1 MNRNAVLLAAVLA
14 VLSGARAASAQII
27 PGVGGNRPPTVRAPR
42 EQRPRTTPAQGD
54 TTPRQSPAQA
64 DSLIAALLKLQGYVP
79 VYYNAD
85 SAEYRSED
93 RTLRLRG
100 NSRVERDERVITA
113 KDSIVYMDRRDLVA
127 AYGQPQGTPAAG
139 EGDPITGDV
148 FVYDLASRRANVRGA
163 RTKITENATWYVAG
177 DVTDERGQ
185 RIYAQ
190 NSTFTSD
197 DRPDPAYHFKAD
209 RIMIIRNRILVGRPA
224 YLYFRNV
231 PVMALPFIVQDLEKG
246 RRSGFLIPQFEIN
259 DIIRTR
265 GGRGNSRGT
274 GREFSNIGYYWAI
287 NQHLGLQLA
296 GRWRSQSYQAA
307 RANLDFNYRRRFLS
321 GSIEGEQFWQ
331 QEGGG
336 RLNLNGNARWSA
348 NERTELALA
357 LGYASSTAFERNR
370 VIDLERQTADLSS
383 NFSLTRQMDWGNLSL
398 AAERR
403 QSIANDD
410 RTFSPHFSLNV
421 NPFSPLPGTTVS
433 IGFNGTQTSQVFGDA
448 LTRRQPSQATGQF
461 SSSLGLSIGDFRV
474 STSGGYTRQSRGT
487 LAGLPRSVLDT
498 MTTVPTDTL
507 RLLADI
513 PGRTDERV
521 NFTASTGYQIT
532 LFAST
537 RLTPTI
543 GFSRELVRRDT
554 SATLEELPDSLRGVY
569 GTFVAGPPRLDVGA
583 GLSTDLYGFF
593 PGFGNYEAIRH
604 HIQPTIGYRYS
615 PAAQVSDSAGRR
627 LRERV
632 FGPSFG
638 RTVNQIEIGMTNTF
652 EAKLRESHPVRGDS
666 ARDSAN
672 SQGNRS
678 APSQS
683 QKITLLA
690 LNTNAIAYSFVPTDT
705 FGTRFLTPDLSTTVR
720 SDLLGGFQFTMAH
733 SLFDQ
738 RLEPVGDSGRVE
750 LRRGRFSPFLTSFN
764 TQFTLGQNS
773 ALFRWLGF
781 ARGTEEERRPERGQT
796 PDAAGTRPP
805 TVRGSVNPTGNSQ
818 QAGGGPWS
826 LALNYSL
833 TRARRSPADS
843 LPGSYRSGNSQ
854 LGGTLTFQPTRN
866 WAVSWQTEYST
877 TTSEFSA
884 HRINLKRDLYRWQ
897 ANFDYILSP
906 NGNTSFAFSVHL
918 IDLPDLKADY
928 QERNLGVDRPA
939 TSTTSRT
946 LPVLPSRSAPPP
958 PPPLQPAPQ
967 QP

>member
-1 MNRNAVLLAAVLA
+1 MNRNAVLLAAALA
-14 VLSGARAASAQII
+14 AATIAHAASAQII
-27 PGVGGNRPPTVRAPR
+27 PRPGGGRPAGVRPPR
-42 EQRPRTTPAQGD
+42 EQQRPRGATPGD
-54 TTPRQSPAQA
+54 TTPRQTPAQA
-64 DSLIAALLKLQGYVP
+64 DSLVEALLRLQGYVP
-79 VYYNAD
+79 VYYTAD
-85 SAEYRSED
+85 SAEYRAAD

-148 FVYDLASRRANVRGA
+148 FVYDLNRRRANVRGA
-163 RTKITENATWYVAG
+163 RTKITESATWFVAG

-197 DRPDPAYHFKAD
+197 DRADPAYHFKAD

-259 DIIRTR
+259 DILRTR
-265 GGRGNSRGT
+265 GGTGNSRGT

-287 NQHLGLQLA
+287 NQNLGLQLA

-321 GSIEGEQFWQ
+321 GSIQGEQFWQ

-336 RLNLNGNARWSA
+336 RLNLDGSARWSA

-370 VIDLERQTADLSS
+370 VVDLERQTADLSS
-383 NFSLTRQMDWGNLSL
+383 NFSLTRQLDWGNLSL

-421 NPFSPLPGTTVS
+421 NPFSPLPGTTIS
-433 IGFNGTQTSQVFGDA
+433 IGFNGQHTSQAFGDA
-448 LTRRQPSQATGQF
+448 LARRQPSQGTGQF
-461 SSSLGLSIGDFRV
+461 TGSLGLSIGDFRV
-474 STSGGYTRQSRGT
+474 STSGGYTRQSRAA
-487 LAGLPRSVLDT
+487 LDSLPHSVLDT
-498 MTTVPTDTL
+498 LTLQTDTL
-507 RLLADI
+507 RLAAI
-513 PGRTDERV
+513 PGRADERL
-521 NFTASTGYQIT
+521 NFTASTGYQFT

-537 RLTPTI
+537 RLTPSI

-554 SATLEELPDSLRGVY
+554 TVELGSLPDSLQGVY
-569 GTFVAGPPRLDVGA
+569 GSFVAGPPRLDVGA

-593 PGFGNYEAIRH
+593 PGVGNYEAIRH
-604 HIQPTIGYRYS
+604 HLQPTLSWRYS
-615 PAAQVSDSAGRR
+615 PAATVGDSLERVR
-627 LRERV
+627 RERV
-632 FGPSFG
+632 FGPTVG

-652 EAKLRESHPVRGDS
+652 EAKVRESHPVRGDS

-672 SQGNRS
+672 SAGNRA

-690 LNTNAIAYSFVPTDT
+690 LNTNAIAYSFVDYDSL
-705 FGTRFLTPDLSTTVR
+705 GTRFLTPDLNTTVR
-720 SDLLGGFQFTMAH
+720 SDLLGGFQFTMNH
-733 SLFDQ
+733 SLFDE
-738 RLEPVGDSGRVE
+738 RLEVIDSTHSRV
-750 LRRGRFSPFLTSFN
+750 RRGRFSPFLTSFN

-796 PDAAGTRPP
+796 PDAQGTQPR
-805 TVRGSVNPTGNSQ
+805 TVQGNVNPTGNSQ

-833 TRARRSPADS
+833 SRTRRSPRDS
-843 LPGSYRSGNSQ
+843 IPGFFHSGNSQ
-854 LGGTLTFQPTRN
+854 LGGTLSFQPTRN

-877 TTSEFSA
+877 TTGEFSA

-939 TSTTSRT
+939 TTTSSRT
-946 LPVLPSRSAPPP
+946 PVPSLQRAPTPTPPAPPQET
-958 PPPLQPAPQ
+958 QPE
-967 QP
+967 

>member
-1 MNRNAVLLAAVLA
+1 VNRKALLLAAALA
-14 VLSGARAASAQII
+14 ALPFAAGAAAAQIPGLPRPGGGSR
-27 PGVGGNRPPTVRAPR
+27 PGVRPTGQ
-42 EQRPRTTPAQGD
+42 QRPQPRPEASDTGGPGRQTRAQGD
-54 TTPRQSPAQA
+54 
-64 DSLIAALLKLQGYVP
+64 SLAEALLKLQGYVP
-79 VYYNAD
+79 VYYTAD
-85 SAEYRSED
+85 SAEYRSSD

-100 NSRVERDERVITA
+100 DSRVERDGRVITA
-113 KDSIVYMDRRDLVA
+113 EDSIVYMDRRDLVA
-127 AYGQPQGTPAAG
+127 AYGKPQGNPAAG

-148 FVYDLASRRANVRGA
+148 FFYDMASRRANVRGA
-163 RTKITENATWYVAG
+163 RTKITENATWFVAG

-197 DRPDPAYHFKAD
+197 DRADPAYHFKAD

-224 YLYFRNV
+224 YLYFKNV

-287 NQHLGLQLA
+287 NQYLGLQMA
-296 GRWRSQSYQAA
+296 GRWRSQSYTAG
-307 RANLDFNYRRRFLS
+307 RANLDFNFRRRFLS

-331 QEGGG
+331 QEGPS
-336 RLNLNGNARWSA
+336 RLNLNGGARWSA
-348 NERTELALA
+348 NERTDLSLS

-370 VIDLERQTADLSS
+370 VIDLERQTSDLSS
-383 NFSLTRQMDWGNLSL
+383 NFSLTRRMDWGNLSV

-410 RTFSPHFSLNV
+410 RTFSPHFNLNV
-421 NPFSPLPGTTVS
+421 NPFSLIPGTTVS
-433 IGFNGTQTSQVFGDA
+433 IGFNGTHTSQVFGDA
-448 LTRRQPSQATGQF
+448 LARRMPSQGTGQF
-461 SSSLGLSIGDFRV
+461 GGSLGLSLGDFRV
-474 STSGGYTRQSRGT
+474 STNANFSRNSVGT
-487 LAGLPRSVLDT
+487 LAALPREVLDT
-498 MTTVPTDTL
+498 LTLKTDTT
-507 RLLADI
+507 RLGLI
-513 PGRTDERV
+513 PGRLAERL
-521 NFTASTGYQIT
+521 NFSASTGYQLT

-554 SATLEELPDSLRGVY
+554 SATTLADSVAASY

-593 PGFGNYEAIRH
+593 PGVGNYEAIRH
-604 HIQPTIGYRYS
+604 HVQPTVNWRYS
-615 PAAQVSDSAGRR
+615 PAAQVGDSTSARIQR
-627 LRERV
+627 QV
-632 FGPSFG
+632 FGPFSG
-638 RTVNQIEIGMTNTF
+638 RTVNQIEVGMTQTF
-652 EAKLRESHPVRGDS
+652 EAKVRTSHPVRGDS

-672 SQGNRS
+672 SVGNRA
-678 APSQS
+678 APSQAA
-683 QKITLLA
+683 KVTLLA
-690 LNTNAIAYSFVPTDT
+690 LNTNALVYSFVPTDT
-705 FGTRFLTPDLSTTVR
+705 FGTQFLTPDLSTTVR
-720 SDLLGGFQFTMAH
+720 SDLLGGFQFTMSH

-738 RLEPVGDSGRVE
+738 RLVTTDSTHRTE
-750 LRRGRFSPFLTSFN
+750 LRRGRFNPFLTSFN
-764 TQFTLGQNS
+764 TQLTLGQNS

-796 PDAAGTRPP
+796 PDAAGRQPE
-805 TVRGSVNPTGNSQ
+805 TVRGAVNSTANNQ
-818 QAGGGPWS
+818 QVGGGPWS
-826 LALNYSL
+826 LGLNYSL
-833 TRARRSPADS
+833 TRIRRSPADS

-866 WAVSWQTEYST
+866 WAVSWQTDYST
-877 TTSEFSA
+877 TTGEFSA

-928 QERNLGVDRPA
+928 QERNLGVDRPQ
-939 TSTTSRT
+939 T
-946 LPVLPSRSAPPP
+946 VPS
-958 PPPLQPAPQ
+958 LQQ
-967 QP
+967 